1 MSWLDALAEIRRR
14 DWSQA
19 DARARAQAA
28 REVVEIAAYGGCVAA
43 VVPIPLVDLAILL
56 PVHSAMVMTVGHVY
70 GRSLTQAEAKRVALE
85 LGAVAGLSFATS
97 AAFSAIK
104 RVLLPG
110 VGGLL
115 SLPTTFALT
124 TAIGRVS
131 IAYFATP
138 DVSRADLEAT
148 FRATLDEAKS
158 WFSVEAFER
167 FRARYAKP
175 APTDPASA
183 TTDAAARS
191 ASATSPPEPGPP
203 AAEARPGEVGSDGGA
218 RVPADAPPADAPPAD
233 APPADGT
240 PSRRPRRRL

>member
-28 REVVEIAAYGGCVAA
+28 REVVEIAAYGGCLAA

-70 GRSLTQAEAKRVALE
+70 GRRLSQAEAKRVALE

-97 AAFSAIK
+97 AAISTLK
-104 RVLLPG
+104 RILLPG

-115 SLPTTFALT
+115 SLPATFALT
-124 TAIGRVS
+124 SAIGRVA

-138 DVSRADLEAT
+138 GVSRADLEAT

-167 FRARYAKP
+167 FRARYARQGESS
-175 APTDPASA
+175 APEAAS
-183 TTDAAARS
+183 TTPRTEGAAQADDR
-191 ASATSPPEPGPP
+191 
-203 AAEARPGEVGSDGGA
+203 AAEAGGSNA
-218 RVPADAPPADAPPAD
+218 APTPPASTPGVAPDEA
-233 APPADGT
+233 AEGT
-240 PSRRPRRRL
+240 SSRRPKRRL